1 MRPLG
6 GAFFGWMGDKYGRLT
21 ALRLS
26 IFMMAIPTF
35 LTGCLP
41 TYRDIGIASTI
52 LLVLLRLIQ
61 GLSVGGEITGALVY
75 VLEICPQNRRS
86 LFAQLVQVSGSGIFF
101 ISSPKSECTPRYQFI
116 SCSVHHDLSSFYEI

>member
-6 GAFFGWMGDKYGRLT
+6 GAMFGWIGDKYGRLT

-41 TYRDIGIASTI
+41 TYHDVGILSTV
-52 LLVLLRLIQ
+52 LLVLLRMIQ

-86 LFAQLVQVSGSGIFF
+86 LFGILVQVSGSGIFN
-101 ISSPKSECTPRYQFI
+101 I
-116 SCSVHHDLSSFYEI
+116 DMLL